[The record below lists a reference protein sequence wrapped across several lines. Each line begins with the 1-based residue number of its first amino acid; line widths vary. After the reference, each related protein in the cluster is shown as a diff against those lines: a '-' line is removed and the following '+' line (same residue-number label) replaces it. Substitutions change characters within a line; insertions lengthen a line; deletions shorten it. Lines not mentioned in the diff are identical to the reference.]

1 MKLINFTE
9 LPLRKKSYGG
19 ANGNKISIVF
29 NNELY
34 MLKLPAHAPKNKNL
48 SYANSCVSEYLGS
61 HIFNM
66 LGVEAQETILG
77 SFVYNNKSA
86 AEVLRLCAPS
96 RTFFRL

>member
-34 MLKLPAHAPKNKNL
+34 MLK
-48 SYANSCVSEYLGS
+48 
-61 HIFNM
+61 
-66 LGVEAQETILG
+66 
-77 SFVYNNKSA
+77 
-86 AEVLRLCAPS
+86 
-96 RTFFRL
+96 